1 MKEKETK
8 VIENE
13 LDYIYVAYI
22 NVDISKIKLQK
33 DEVENIEL
41 ISLSKFKN
49 MIKEGK
55 VIKRKEVW
63 EKLFEL
69 TENDWVLHL
78 YFITF
83 LFI

>member
-69 TENDWVLHL
+69 TEND
-78 YFITF
+78 
-83 LFI
+83 